1 VQEPIVR
8 PRPPQPIFLSTAERR
23 IAVPVRGA
31 LAAGAAVLAA
41 AAAGAAL
48 LGRPFAAA
56 AFLAAAAAF
65 ALRSGRRARADRRS

>member
-31 LAAGAAVLAA
+31 LAAAAVILAA

-48 LGRPFAAA
+48 LGRPLAAPA
-56 AFLAAAAAF
+56 LLAAAAAC
-65 ALRSGRRARADRRS
+65 ALRTGRRARADRRS